1 MKYHKDLDF
10 FRAIL
15 MCLVILI
22 HIVNFG
28 DIYPSTKS
36 AILSFMMPTFLVIT
50 GFLVNIDKSVK
61 DFIIYIWQI
70 ALPYTI
76 FVVGYAAMSLYLP
89 VRDGIKVF
97 DIATISDI
105 LLVKSIGPYWFFHT
119 MIVCGI
125 IYYITFR
132 IFPKIDLTA
141 KYSLFASALIAVS
154 LWTPL
159 LSIKMAAYYFIGVGI
174 RLYVG
179 DFSRIY
185 KKSFW
190 PIIPFG
196 LLITQ
201 TAFHDWGAISTLI
214 CVLSFLCFSSFFFS
228 FLRGRAE
235 AVVAYI
241 GRNTFPIYI
250 FHPIFTMMSKFL
262 LPLFRFEPSGILH
275 ALFTISISIVGS
287 ICIAKFLDW
296 SRLSYL
302 LGRQKLLR

>member
-1 MKYHKDLDF
+1 M
-10 FRAIL
+10 
-15 MCLVILI
+15 
-22 HIVNFG
+22 
-28 DIYPSTKS
+28 
-36 AILSFMMPTFLVIT
+36 
-50 GFLVNIDKSVK
+50 
-61 DFIIYIWQI
+61 
-70 ALPYTI
+70 
-76 FVVGYAAMSLYLP
+76 
-89 VRDGIKVF
+89 RDGIKVF

-105 LLVKSIGPYWFFHT
+105 LLVKSIGPYWFLHV
-119 MIVCGI
+119 MIVCGV
-125 IYYITFR
+125 IYYVTFH
-132 IFPKIDLTA
+132 ILPKINITA
-141 KYSLFASALIAVS
+141 KYSLFASVLIAVS
-154 LWTPL
+154 LWTPFL
-159 LSIKMAAYYFIGVGI
+159 NIKMAAYYFIGVGI
-174 RLYVG
+174 RLYIG

-201 TAFHDWGAISTLI
+201 TAFHDWSTISTLI

-287 ICIAKFLDW
+287 IYIAKFLDW

>member
-61 DFIIYIWQI
+61 DFLRYIWQI

-105 LLVKSIGPYWFFHT
+105 LLVKSIGPYWFFHV
-119 MIVCGI
+119 MIVCGV
-125 IYYITFR
+125 IYYVTFH
-132 IFPKIDLTA
+132 ILPKINITA
-141 KYSLFASALIAVS
+141 KYSLFASVLIAVS
-154 LWTPL
+154 LWTPFL
-159 LSIKMAAYYFIGVGI
+159 NIKMAAYYFIGVGI
-174 RLYVG
+174 RLYVD

-185 KKSFW
+185 KK
-190 PIIPFG
+190 
-196 LLITQ
+196 
-201 TAFHDWGAISTLI
+201 IS
-214 CVLSFLCFSSFFFS
+214 
-228 FLRGRAE
+228 GR
-235 AVVAYI
+235 
-241 GRNTFPIYI
+241 
-250 FHPIFTMMSKFL
+250 
-262 LPLFRFEPSGILH
+262 
-275 ALFTISISIVGS
+275 
-287 ICIAKFLDW
+287 
-296 SRLSYL
+296 
-302 LGRQKLLR
+302 

>member
-61 DFIIYIWQI
+61 DFLRYIWQI

-105 LLVKSIGPYWFFHT
+105 LLVKSIGPYWFFHV
-119 MIVCGI
+119 MIVCGV
-125 IYYITFR
+125 IYYVTFH
-132 IFPKIDLTA
+132 FLPKINITA
-141 KYSLFASALIAVS
+141 KIFAFCCCTYHCLTMDTVLKYQDGCLLFYRSRDQAVCRWF
-154 LWTPL
+154 LAD
-159 LSIKMAAYYFIGVGI
+159 IQ
-174 RLYVG
+174 
-179 DFSRIY
+179 
-185 KKSFW
+185 KKFLADNSFW
-190 PIIPFG
+190 LIDYSNRLSRLGCNIDPDMR
-196 LLITQ
+196 LL
-201 TAFHDWGAISTLI
+201 
-214 CVLSFLCFSSFFFS
+214 VPMFFF
-228 FLRGRAE
+228 
-235 AVVAYI
+235 V
-241 GRNTFPIYI
+241 
-250 FHPIFTMMSKFL
+250 FL
-262 LPLFRFEPSGILH
+262 LFSTRTSRSGS
-275 ALFTISISIVGS
+275 SIY
-287 ICIAKFLDW
+287 
-296 SRLSYL
+296 RTQHLSYL
-302 LGRQKLLR
+302 HFSPDIYDDVEVLVASFQIWALGNIACTFYHLDKYCWKYLYC